1 MKTFKKTL
9 FYVLS
14 ISAILFALSFA
25 LPKQGVVE
33 RSITVKANA
42 DSVFEQIN
50 TIKNWKN
57 WADWFSKKDTVFV
70 KYEGE
75 HEGIG
80 ATQTW
85 DNSFGIGKV
94 IIIESTK
101 PTSIKYA
108 MRLYKYAPYMGTI
121 VITPNPDATIT
132 INWKVT
138 LDAGKNPVKKYF
150 CFLLDPIL
158 GAGMERSLER
168 LGKTSS

>member
-1 MKTFKKTL
+1 MKNITKL
-9 FYVLS
+9 IFYVLGFCV
-14 ISAILFALSFA
+14 ILFLLSFA
-25 LPKQGVVE
+25 LPKQGYVE

-50 TIKNWKN
+50 TIRNWKN
-57 WADWFSKKDTVFV
+57 WTDWFSKKDTVHI

-75 HEGIG
+75 HEGVG
-80 ATQTW
+80 STQSW

-108 MRLYKYAPYMGTI
+108 MRLYKYATYMGAI
-121 VITPNPDATIT
+121 VISPNPDATIT

-138 LDAGKNPVKKYF
+138 LDAGKNPVKRYF

-158 GAGMERSLER
+158 GAGMERSLQR
-168 LGKTSS
+168 LGEK

>member
-1 MKTFKKTL
+1 MKKIIKPL
-9 FYVLS
+9 FYVLGFCG
-14 ISAILFALSFA
+14 ILFIISFA
-25 LPKQGVVE
+25 LPKQGYVE

-57 WADWFSKKDTVFV
+57 WANWFTNRDSVLV
-70 KYEGE
+70 IYEGVNK
-75 HEGIG
+75 GVG

-101 PTSIKYA
+101 PASIKYA
-108 MRLYKYAPYMGTI
+108 MRLYKYAPYMCAI
-121 VITPNPDATIT
+121 IITPNPDATIT

-150 CFLLDPIL
+150 CLCLDYLLGDD
-158 GAGMERSLER
+158 MEQSLIA
-168 LGKTSS
+168 LSKSK

>member
-1 MKTFKKTL
+1 MKNFKKPL
-9 FYVLS
+9 FYVLG
-14 ISAILFALSFA
+14 ICAILFVLSFA
-25 LPKQGVVE
+25 LPKQGYVE

-50 TIKNWKN
+50 TIKNWQN
-57 WADWFSKKDTVFV
+57 WADWFTKKDTVLI

-75 HEGIG
+75 HEGVG

-108 MRLYKYAPYMGTI
+108 MRLYKYAPYMGAI
-121 VITPNPDATIT
+121 AITQNSDATLT

-138 LDAGKNPVKKYF
+138 LDAGKNPVKRYF
-150 CFLLDPIL
+150 CLFLDSIL
-158 GAGMERSLER
+158 GAGMERSLQKLAEISR
-168 LGKTSS
+168 